1 MSPTSSRGLPTI
13 DISLGLWQDRPPR
26 EVTTT
31 ARLADKLGFGRV
43 WVGEMATY
51 DAFALAT
58 SVGVGFEY
66 SELVVGPLAVTVR
79 DPAMIAIG
87 AASVAD
93 LTGRHVS
100 IALGTSSTVVVEKW
114 HGRSRSGAARALAE
128 SARGV
133 RALMDGERGEVAGT
147 VMRTSGYRLRLQPPS
162 GRLIV
167 AAFGD
172 KALRA
177 AVELGDE
184 LVLNLVSPEQA
195 GRLITRCKEIAA
207 ELETGMP
214 FVSVWAPAAVAE
226 NGPSQVSI
234 DQLRR
239 GLVPYLAAPGYSDM
253 FVRAG
258 FADVIEAARAGAAPR
273 ELLSQVSDAMVAT
286 VGIVGTPADAR
297 EQLEA
302 YRAAGVD
309 SVVAVP
315 SSTDSDPA
323 GQETME
329 LLAEMA

>member
-1 MSPTSSRGLPTI
+1 MPTI

-43 WVGEMATY
+43 WVGDGDVRRLCAG
-51 DAFALAT
+51 D
-58 SVGVGFEY
+58 VGRRRLQY

-147 VMRTSGYRLRLQPPS
+147 VMRTSGYRLRLQPPG

-286 VGIVGTPADAR
+286 VESSGLRPMPASNSRRTERRVWTPSWPCLHPLIR
-297 EQLEA
+297 IL
-302 YRAAGVD
+302 
-309 SVVAVP
+309 
-315 SSTDSDPA
+315 PA
-323 GQETME
+323 K
-329 LLAEMA
+329 

>member
-147 VMRTSGYRLRLQPPS
+147 VMRTSGYRLRLQPPG